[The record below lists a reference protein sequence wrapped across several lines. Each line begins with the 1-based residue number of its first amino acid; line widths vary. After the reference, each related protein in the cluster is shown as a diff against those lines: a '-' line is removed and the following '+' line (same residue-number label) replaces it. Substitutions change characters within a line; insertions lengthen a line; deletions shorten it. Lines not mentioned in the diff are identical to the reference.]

1 MESKLYHIFSF
12 NYTLCTTI
20 KSGMAFYTQHNTN
33 LPGALQIKANNLIL
47 RFQQSN
53 FTLQIYNHY

>member
-1 MESKLYHIFSF
+1 MESKLYHIFSL
-12 NYTLCTTI
+12 NYTFCTTI

-47 RFQQSN
+47 RF
-53 FTLQIYNHY
+53 HYKYITITNEIN